1 MRKRVLSALLTCCM
15 VVLMMPAAV
24 MAASSGQAE
33 IKVGTVNAE
42 IGETVKVPVE
52 ITSNPGIAGVQFDII
67 FDDAALTLKS
77 VEKGTVLSDGTFD
90 GNAGAKHVQWYY
102 VQNNVTTEGILFTLE
117 FEVRGSSDVAVCLTD
132 NKPGNITD
140 IDSNNVPVSFTAGAV
155 VVEALEETQ
164 QDLSFAEE
172 TVVKTYGDAAFTNA
186 AVNHSAGGGRITYK
200 SSNTGVA
207 AVDNSGTVT
216 IVGAGTAT
224 ITATAA
230 AVPGTYLETEA
241 SYQLTVNKASA
252 QNLTRE
258 LTIRYNN
265 TGSVTC
271 DLRDVL
277 PGILT
282 YEVGEVTDTAEILAG
297 SEIQNGI
304 LSVKLKSG
312 LDQDAVNRTA
322 TIAVKITSANYED
335 STVIVTVRVTDQLLP
350 TVSAENI
357 TVVYTG
363 SAVADSRIRGTASY
377 NGQTVPGTWSFKAGQ
392 SLTNVRDSGVKT
404 VVFTPND
411 SETYSRKEA
420 EIQVTITKATPSGH
434 PSYTSINK
442 AGMTLADA
450 KLNTGSITPAGTI
463 AWNDADST
471 VISANTSYGW
481 TFTPN
486 DTDNYTTLT
495 GRLQP
500 YTVHTDSGSGSSGS
514 GSGSGSSNT
523 ADHGSSYQVS
533 RPAQVDGGTV
543 KISPASASANQRVTI
558 TVKPTYGY
566 ELVDLT
572 VTDSKGAKIT
582 LTDKGDG
589 KYTFTMPKGK
599 VSVDAQFK
607 QTNSPVVPVQPTVP
621 QAVVVNPT
629 NDKLDVDGTAYSPAA
644 YKIGGYNFFK
654 LRDIAA
660 LLNGTEKQ
668 FSVGYD
674 SRTGTVT
681 LTAGQ
686 PYAATDSDLA
696 AIPDSAQNANVS
708 TNVVY
713 INGVQTQL
721 TVYKINGFNYFK
733 LRDLASALDFS
744 VDWTAERGMFIES
757 NKPYSE

>member
-90 GNAGAKHVQWYY
+90 GNAGAKQVQWYY

-172 TVVKTYGDAAFTNA
+172 TVVKTYGDAAFPNA

-271 DLRDVL
+271 DLGDVL
-277 PGILT
+277 PDILT
-282 YEVGEVTDTAEILAG
+282 CEVGEVTDTAEILAG
-297 SEIQNGI
+297 SEIRNGI

-322 TIAVKITSANYED
+322 TISVKITSANYED

-363 SAVADSRIRGTASY
+363 SAVPDSRIRGTASY

-434 PSYTSINK
+434 PSYTSINQ

-463 AWNDADST
+463 AWNNADST

-495 GRLQP
+495 GSLQP
-500 YTVHTDSGSGSSGS
+500 YTVYTDIGNGGSGSSG
-514 GSGSGSSNT
+514 T
-523 ADHGSSYQVS
+523 PDHGPSYQVS
-533 RPAQVDGGTV
+533 LPVQATGGTV
-543 KISPASASANQRVTI
+543 KVSPASASANQRITL
-558 TVKPTYGY
+558 TVKPGYGY

-572 VTDSKGAKIT
+572 VTDSKGAEIT
-582 LTDKGDG
+582 LTDKGEG
-589 KYTFTMPKGK
+589 KYTFTMPKDK
-599 VSVDAQFK
+599 VSVDARFK
-607 QTNSPVVPVQPTVP
+607 QTSSPIVPVQPTVP
-621 QAVVVNPT
+621 TQTVVVNPT

-644 YKIGGYNFFK
+644 YKIDGYNYFK

-674 SRTGTVT
+674 SLTGTVT
-681 LTAGQ
+681 LTSGQ
-686 PYAATDSDLA
+686 PYAVTDSDLT

-721 TVYKINGFNYFK
+721 TVYKINGYNYFK
-733 LRDLASALDFS
+733 LRDLASALNFS
-744 VDWTAERGMFIES
+744 VDWTAGRGIFIES

>member
-172 TVVKTYGDAAFTNA
+172 TVVKTYGDAAFPNA

-271 DLRDVL
+271 DLGDVL
-277 PGILT
+277 PDILT
-282 YEVGEVTDTAEILAG
+282 CEVGEVTDTAEILAG
-297 SEIQNGI
+297 SEIRNGI

-322 TIAVKITSANYED
+322 TISVKITSANYED

-363 SAVADSRIRGTASY
+363 SVVPDSRIRGTASY

-434 PSYTSINK
+434 PSYTSINQ

-450 KLNTGSITPAGTI
+450 KLNTGSITPVGTI
-463 AWNDADST
+463 AWNNADST

-495 GRLQP
+495 GSLQP
-500 YTVHTDSGSGSSGS
+500 YTVHTDIGNGGSGSSGS
-514 GSGSGSSNT
+514 SGT
-523 ADHGSSYQVS
+523 PDHGPSYQVS
-533 RPAQVDGGTV
+533 LPVQVTGGTV
-543 KISPASASANQRVTI
+543 KVSPASASANQRITL
-558 TVKPTYGY
+558 TVKPGYGY

-572 VTDSKGAKIT
+572 VTDSKGAEIT
-582 LTDKGDG
+582 LTDKGEG
-589 KYTFTMPKGK
+589 KYTFTMPKDK
-599 VSVDAQFK
+599 VSVDARFK
-607 QTNSPVVPVQPTVP
+607 QTSSPIVPVQPTVP
-621 QAVVVNPT
+621 TQTVVVNPT

-644 YKIGGYNFFK
+644 YKIDGYNYFK

-674 SRTGTVT
+674 SLTGTVT
-681 LTAGQ
+681 LTSGQ
-686 PYAATDSDLA
+686 PYAVTDSDLT

-721 TVYKINGFNYFK
+721 TVYKINGYNYFK
-733 LRDLASALDFS
+733 LRDLASALNFS
-744 VDWTAERGMFIES
+744 VDWTAGRGIFIES